1 LSSSFNNDDHSD
13 LKDLVEKMINHDSV
27 YASTTPEEMQKF
39 VDFLENCAPYDI
51 VVDGLNALYSH
62 MRRNLVSMYIF

>member
-1 LSSSFNNDDHSD
+1 
-13 LKDLVEKMINHDSV
+13 MINHDSV